1 MVDVKIGTKIPKDAL
16 KSGVTKDGKKWLV
29 GAVKADKGY
38 DQIDVWAV
46 NPEVGTDSEVEVV
59 SINAVKKSARK
70 YTDKEGNEK
79 WADVYSIN
87 AILKATE
94 TIPEGF
100 SQLSEEDIPF

>member
-16 KSGVTKDGKKWLV
+16 KSGTTKEGKLWLV
-29 GAVKADKGY
+29 GTVKAEKGY

-46 NPEVGTDSEVEVV
+46 NPEVGVDSEVEIT

-70 YTDKEGNEK
+70 YTDKDGNEK
-79 WADVYSIN
+79 WADVYAVN
-87 AILKATE
+87 AFLKATE

-100 SQLSEEDIPF
+100 SKLSEEDIPF